1 MFACQEGHYR
11 IVEMLVDNG
20 AHDKPHNKV
29 TQTHACIH
37 AFTLYDV
44 GMQSVCLIL
53 LQNGIS
59 ALMIA
64 CNKGHAAAAQVL
76 LDSNANINLQALV
89 CLLN

>member
-1 MFACQEGHYR
+1 MHMTNHIIRYHKR
-11 IVEMLVDNG
+11 M
-20 AHDKPHNKV
+20 
-29 TQTHACIH
+29 HACMY
-37 AFTLYDV
+37 LYDV
-44 GMQSVCLIL
+44 GMQSICLIL

-76 LDSNANINLQALV
+76 LDSNANVNLQALV